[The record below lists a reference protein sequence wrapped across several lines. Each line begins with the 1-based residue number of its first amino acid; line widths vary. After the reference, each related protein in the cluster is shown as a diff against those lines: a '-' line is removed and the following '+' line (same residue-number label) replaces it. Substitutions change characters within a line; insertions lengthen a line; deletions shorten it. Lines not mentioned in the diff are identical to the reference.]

1 MAHVTDHAKQRT
13 KERLGLSKRLAE
25 KNAEKALRE
34 GIRHKDTTGGLH
46 RYVESL
52 YWRHKTANNIRIY
65 CNYVYIFSYSLLI
78 TVFALPQKYRK
89 TAEKLRKRLK
99 MKERKKIIAVDF
111 DGTLF
116 EQMEEKDWPTPG
128 APRQAVIDYVL
139 EQQRQGA
146 RLILWTNR
154 TGRPLGIAVQKCHE
168 YGIEFD
174 AINANLP
181 EMIEKY
187 DNDCRKIF
195 ADEYI
200 DDRAIPM
207 PGSALTVSEMVREA
221 HANAAKHGF
230 WDDPP
235 ELGTS
240 IALIHSELSEALEEI
255 RQGNPEMWYMK
266 HGTIGGE
273 PAEKMEVGLPKD
285 GEKPEGFITELADAV
300 IRIADLCGYLGI
312 DLAPVIRAKMEY
324 NATRPYK
331 HGKQF

>member
-1 MAHVTDHAKQRT
+1 MKNQNNDAPERRLTGDQAKGQSYT
-13 KERLGLSKRLAE
+13 KGRG
-25 KNAEKALRE
+25 
-34 GIRHKDTTGGLH
+34 
-46 RYVESL
+46 
-52 YWRHKTANNIRIY
+52 
-65 CNYVYIFSYSLLI
+65 
-78 TVFALPQKYRK
+78 
-89 TAEKLRKRLK
+89 
-99 MKERKKIIAVDF
+99 KIIAVDF

-128 APRQAVIDYVL
+128 APRQAVINYVL

-207 PGSALTVSEMVREA
+207 PGDALRE
-221 HANAAKHGF
+221 KFGREF
-230 WDDPP
+230 YYIR
-235 ELGTS
+235 ECLG
-240 IALIHSELSEALEEI
+240 
-255 RQGNPEMWYMK
+255 R
-266 HGTIGGE
+266 
-273 PAEKMEVGLPKD
+273 
-285 GEKPEGFITELADAV
+285 TELLAQLAEESAELAQAALKFRRVLTGENPTPMTATDAIEHLTEEMADV
-300 IRIADLCGYLGI
+300 ELCISMLCGDYEEKRKAEI
-312 DLAPVIRAKMEY
+312 KARKT
-324 NATRPYK
+324 TRWESRLKEVY
-331 HGKQF
+331 GDG

>member
-154 TGRPLGIAVQKCHE
+154 TGRPLG
-168 YGIEFD
+168 
-174 AINANLP
+174 
-181 EMIEKY
+181 
-187 DNDCRKIF
+187 DCRAEVPRI
-195 ADEYI
+195 
-200 DDRAIPM
+200 RHR
-207 PGSALTVSEMVREA
+207 VRRDQRES
-221 HANAAKHGF
+221 
-230 WDDPP
+230 P
-235 ELGTS
+235 
-240 IALIHSELSEALEEI
+240 
-255 RQGNPEMWYMK
+255 
-266 HGTIGGE
+266 
-273 PAEKMEVGLPKD
+273 
-285 GEKPEGFITELADAV
+285 
-300 IRIADLCGYLGI
+300 
-312 DLAPVIRAKMEY
+312 
-324 NATRPYK
+324 
-331 HGKQF
+331 

>member
-52 YWRHKTANNIRIY
+52 YWKHQTANNIRIY

-89 TAEKLRKRLK
+89 TTEKLRKRLK

-128 APRQAVIDYVL
+128 APRQAVINYVL

-207 PGSALTVSEMVREA
+207 PGDALREKFGREFYYIRECLGRTELLAQLAEESAELAQAALKFRRVLTGENPTPTTATDAIEHLTEEMADV
-221 HANAAKHGF
+221 
-230 WDDPP
+230 
-235 ELGTS
+235 ELCISLLCGDYEEKQKEEIKARKT
-240 IALIHSELSEALEEI
+240 ARWVGRLEEV
-255 RQGNPEMWYMK
+255 RD
-266 HGTIGGE
+266 
-273 PAEKMEVGLPKD
+273 D
-285 GEKPEGFITELADAV
+285 G
-300 IRIADLCGYLGI
+300 
-312 DLAPVIRAKMEY
+312 
-324 NATRPYK
+324 
-331 HGKQF
+331 